1 MMRFRVRLGAAVT
14 LVASLGVVL
23 ALSACTTF
31 GPAAPTSTASVQRA
45 LPRGVTLTVFQNRSD
60 FAPRHLQVEVSNGSA
75 GSITLRSGS
84 FSSAFFASAAPIGSL
99 PYALDP
105 GDQVSFPVVLPKPA
119 CSASAA
125 HPRVSLSFT
134 DAQGRGSAT
143 VSPTVLYNALHE
155 INVEDCARYTFEQ
168 VVRITPGSSVKTV
181 RLPNKNLVGELA
193 FTFTPTGAAGSVT
206 IKQIDATTLLDM
218 SFNTRLPLVMT
229 AKSAPVT
236 LILTVSPT
244 RCETHVLSEDKVGT
258 VVPFHVVT
266 PSTSNGYFGLVLSDT
281 LKFEFYHY
289 FSAACGY
296 PG

>member
-1 MMRFRVRLGAAVT
+1 MRFRVRLVAAAALAASVA
-14 LVASLGVVL
+14 LVV
-23 ALSACTTF
+23 ALSACTTP
-31 GPAAPTSTASVQRA
+31 GPGTPTSTASVQQA
-45 LPRGVTLTVFQNRSD
+45 LPGGVTVTIFQNRSD

-75 GSITLRSGS
+75 GRITLRSGS
-84 FSSAFFASAAPIGSL
+84 FSSAFFASAAPMGSL
-99 PYALDP
+99 PYTLDH

-125 HPRVSLSFT
+125 DPRVSLTFT
-134 DAQGRGSAT
+134 DAQGHGHAT
-143 VSPTVLYNALHE
+143 VRPTVLYDTLHE

-168 VVRITPGSSVKTV
+168 VVRITPGSAVKTV
-181 RLPNKNLVGELA
+181 RLPNRKLVGQLA

-218 SFNTRLPLVMT
+218 SFNTRFPLVMT

-236 LILTVSPT
+236 LTLTVSPT

-266 PSTSNGYFGLVLSDT
+266 PSTSNGYFGLVLNDT
-281 LKFEFYHY
+281 LKFEFYRY